1 MNDEH
6 VSMTQTVISTS
17 IMLHYVFVNTLF
29 SSIYCSIDKLFVN
42 ISYAQFKYTLG

>member
-6 VSMTQTVISTS
+6 MSMTQAMISTS
-17 IMLHYVFVNTLF
+17 LMLHYVFVNTLF
-29 SSIYCSIDKLFVN
+29 SSIYYSIDKLFIN